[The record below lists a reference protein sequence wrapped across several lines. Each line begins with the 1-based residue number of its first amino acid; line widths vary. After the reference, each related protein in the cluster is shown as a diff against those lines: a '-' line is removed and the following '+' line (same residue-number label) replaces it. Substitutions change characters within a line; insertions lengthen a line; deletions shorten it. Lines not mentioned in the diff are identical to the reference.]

1 MSHEISLKR
10 IGEIL
15 VEQQLIS
22 ESDQQK
28 AAALQMEVGGLF
40 GQLLVKTG
48 SIAEADLV
56 YWLGR
61 QLAIDVLD
69 PEWTPPPVEDLR
81 AAAHDLKVD
90 LSWLQSKQA
99 ILWIDQDQPDCS
111 RILHFAS
118 TNPADIELQERLDA
132 ISTRL
137 NPNSPADGYARPH
150 FATRPQIEDLYGEL
164 AVQDSNP
171 LLETSGLSAQ
181 KLREM
186 AEEAP
191 VIEFVNRLFS
201 QSLRLEAS
209 DIHLEPFENHFD
221 VRFRIDGVLQ
231 SKGRYPT
238 ERFRAITS
246 RIKLLSN
253 MDIAEQRLPQDGRQ
267 SIRVAGETVDLRVSS
282 LPGSWGESLV
292 LRLLR
297 KEQTLPDLKGL
308 GLVGKPARII
318 HRSTQLQNGIVLVTG
333 PTGSGKSTTLYRL
346 LNEANTGTRK
356 IVTVEDPIEY
366 DIKGVVQVQTKPDI
380 GLNFASTLRSILRQ
394 DPDIIM
400 VGEIRD
406 GETAAIAAQAS
417 LTGHLVYSTL
427 HTNSALASI
436 DRLLDLGLERFLV
449 ASALRIVAAQRLVR
463 RLCDAC
469 AVPADSRS
477 ADQFVTT
484 AIRSG
489 MPEDHLADVS
499 WKWKSP
505 TGCKI
510 CDYTGY
516 RGRLAAFEACDINLE
531 MQQAI
536 LNGASGDQL
545 LAVARQQGFISL
557 FEDGLHKAA
566 DGLTSIDEIVRVIA
580 PMEIEDTTHA

>member
-15 VEQQLIS
+15 VEQRLIS

-28 AAALQMEVGGLF
+28 AVALQTEVGGLF

-48 SIAEADLV
+48 SISEADLV

-69 PEWTPPPVEDLR
+69 PEWTPPPIEELR
-81 AAAHDLKVD
+81 TAANDLKVD
-90 LSWLQSKQA
+90 LNWLQSKQA
-99 ILWIDQDQPDCS
+99 ILWIDHDQPDSS
-111 RILHFAS
+111 RMLHFAS

-132 ISTRL
+132 IATRL
-137 NPNSPADGYARPH
+137 NPDSLLDGYARPH

-171 LLETSGLSAQ
+171 LLQTSGLSAQ

-231 SKGRYPT
+231 PKGRYPT

-308 GLVGKPARII
+308 GLSGKPARII

-356 IVTVEDPIEY
+356 IVTVEDPVEY

-463 RLCDAC
+463 RLCDEC
-469 AVPADSRS
+469 AVPADPRVSE
-477 ADQFVTT
+477 QFVAT

-489 MPEDHLADVS
+489 MPEDHLADVN
-499 WKWKSP
+499 WNWKSP
-505 TGCKI
+505 TGCKK

-516 RGRLAAFEACDINLE
+516 RGRLAAFEACDIDLK

-545 LAVARQQGFISL
+545 LAVAREHGFTSL